1 MRTQA
6 LARSFLVDPSLLVRQ
21 ASETLTSDPEP
32 GEPRKKTIAELQQQK
47 LAEQAKKIEM
57 ERIRELGGTALNAT
71 AGSFRGASPDGY
83 AAEAASPRSVP
94 MVQPGKA
101 RFEGVNDALTLETI
115 MRIKGE
121 TSGPSS
127 KMNPL
132 ALSQTNASYLSGQD
146 TKVIT
151 TERRKWETMT
161 REGGALSGRMTEE
174 MMTEHVNNLEKLE
187 ALQDHIRHINE
198 TRDKEKD
205 ERRKRLQSL
214 HIFERLD
221 EVREKRIL
229 TRHEKRQKE
238 WEDFRARM
246 VKKLG
251 KVYKHKSIPIF
262 IPTPIP
268 ISMTRPIS
276 HTCMHAL
283 SGRFKGKVN
292 KHKFKGKVNKHK
304 CV

>member
-6 LARSFLVDPSLLVRQ
+6 LARSFLVDPSILMRQ

-32 GEPRKKTIAELQQQK
+32 GEPRKKTNAELQQQK

-57 ERIRELGGTALNAT
+57 ERIRELGGTALNTT

-83 AAEAASPRSVP
+83 AAEASPRSAP

-101 RFEGVNDALTLETI
+101 RFEGVNAEGATL
-115 MRIKGE
+115 GA
-121 TSGPSS
+121 SS
-127 KMNPL
+127 KINPL

-151 TERRKWETMT
+151 AERRKWETMT

-174 MMTEHVNNLEKLE
+174 MMTEHMNNLERLE
-187 ALQDHIRHINE
+187 ELQDHIRHINE

-221 EVREKRIL
+221 DVREKRIL

-246 VKKLG
+246 VRKLG
-251 KVYKHKSIPIF
+251 KVCKHKSIPIS
-262 IPTPIP
+262 ITIP
-268 ISMTRPIS
+268 ITRSITRSIS
-276 HTCMHAL
+276 HTHTHTHTCIVRSSA
-283 SGRFKGKVN
+283 G
-292 KHKFKGKVNKHK
+292 
-304 CV
+304 